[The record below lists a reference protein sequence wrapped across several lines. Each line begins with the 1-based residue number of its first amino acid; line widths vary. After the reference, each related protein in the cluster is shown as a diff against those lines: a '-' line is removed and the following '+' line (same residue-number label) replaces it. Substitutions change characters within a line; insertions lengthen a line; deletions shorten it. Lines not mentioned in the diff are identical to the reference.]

1 MRISGLKLLVLLF
14 LCMPTMAAAE
24 GSQKILVLGDS
35 LSAGYGLELG
45 ESWVDLLQNR
55 LNDQGYEFTLINASI
70 SGDTSSGG
78 LARLPQA
85 LKRHQPALVIVE
97 LGGNDGLRGFPLK
110 VLRRNLDAIITQARA
125 AGAQVALLGMRI
137 PENYG
142 VRYSDGF
149 YRSYGELAEEHQ
161 LAFVDFFMEG
171 VALDRGLM
179 QADGIHPNAEAQA
192 RLLENAW
199 PAICASLAEISCE
212 R

>member
-1 MRISGLKLLVLLF
+1 
-14 LCMPTMAAAE
+14 MPTIAAAE

-55 LNDQGYEFTLINASI
+55 LNNQGYEFTLVNASI

-110 VLRRNLDAIITQARA
+110 VLRRNLSAIIAMARA
-125 AGAQVALLGMRI
+125 TGAQVALLGMRI

-142 VRYSDGF
+142 TRYANGF
-149 YRSYGELAEEHQ
+149 HASYGELAQEHQ

-171 VALDRGLM
+171 VALDRSLM
-179 QADGIHPNAEAQA
+179 QADGIHPNARAQA
-192 RLLENAW
+192 RLLDNAW

-212 R
+212 L

>member
-1 MRISGLKLLVLLF
+1 
-14 LCMPTMAAAE
+14 MAAAE

-55 LNDQGYEFTLINASI
+55 LNNQGYEFTLVNASI

-110 VLRRNLDAIITQARA
+110 VLRRNLSAIIAMARA
-125 AGAQVALLGMRI
+125 TGAQVALLGMRI

-142 VRYSDGF
+142 TRYANGF
-149 YRSYGELAEEHQ
+149 HASYGELAQEHQ

-171 VALDRGLM
+171 VALDRSLM
-179 QADGIHPNAEAQA
+179 QADGIHPNARAQA
-192 RLLENAW
+192 RLLDNAW

-212 R
+212 L

>member
-1 MRISGLKLLVLLF
+1 
-14 LCMPTMAAAE
+14 MPTMAGAE

-55 LNDQGYEFTLINASI
+55 LNDQGYEFTLVNASI

-78 LARLPQA
+78 LARLPKA
-85 LKRHQPALVIVE
+85 LERHQPALVIVE

-110 VLRRNLDAIITQARA
+110 VLRRNLSEIITKARA

-142 VRYSDGF
+142 ARYASGF
-149 YRSYGELAEEHQ
+149 HASYGELAREHE
-161 LAFVDFFMEG
+161 LAFVDFFMDG
-171 VALDRGLM
+171 VALDRSLM
-179 QADGIHPNAEAQA
+179 QADGIHPNAKAQT

-199 PAICASLAEISCE
+199 PAICASLTEISCE
-212 R
+212 Q

>member
-1 MRISGLKLLVLLF
+1 
-14 LCMPTMAAAE
+14 MPTIAAAE

-55 LNDQGYEFTLINASI
+55 LNNQGYEFTLVNASI

-110 VLRRNLDAIITQARA
+110 VLRRNLSAIIAMARA
-125 AGAQVALLGMRI
+125 TGAQVALLGMRI

-142 VRYSDGF
+142 TRYANGF
-149 YRSYGELAEEHQ
+149 HASYGELAQEHQ

-171 VALDRGLM
+171 VALDRSLM
-179 QADGIHPNAEAQA
+179 QADGIHPNARAQA
-192 RLLENAW
+192 RLLDNAW
-199 PAICASLAEISCE
+199 PAICASRAEISCE
-212 R
+212 L